1 MDNTELRRR
10 CIDRLLKSRH
20 LSKSQIA
27 VLKGFRAARNW
38 IVHGTQQKNTR
49 AQQALQSSEELRK
62 LYKEARATFNELLK
76 EVPVQLDHARGFHE
90 QVLEL
95 LERVGL
101 SATEWQTT
109 PLLVNLPSLSVIA
122 ATLRAELHGRM
133 GYFPP
138 VIRLRPVEGA
148 VPPRFEV
155 AEILNL
161 QHIRDTARAQ
171 RAVR

>member
-1 MDNTELRRR
+1 MTLLNFAHPITDEQKAQIEQLTGQPIQRVIEL
-10 CIDRLLKSRH
+10 
-20 LSKSQIA
+20 
-27 VLKGFRAARNW
+27 
-38 IVHGTQQKNTR
+38 
-49 AQQALQSSEELRK
+49 
-62 LYKEARATFNELLK
+62 
-76 EVPVQLDHARGFHE
+76 PVQFDHARGFHE

-101 SATEWQTT
+101 GASEWQTT

-122 ATLRAELHGRM
+122 ATLLAELHGRM

-138 VIRLRPVEGA
+138 VLRLRPVEGA

-161 QHIRDTARAQ
+161 QQIRDTARAQ
-171 RAVR
+171 RAIR

>member
-1 MDNTELRRR
+1 M
-10 CIDRLLKSRH
+10 
-20 LSKSQIA
+20 
-27 VLKGFRAARNW
+27 
-38 IVHGTQQKNTR
+38 
-49 AQQALQSSEELRK
+49 
-62 LYKEARATFNELLK
+62 
-76 EVPVQLDHARGFHE
+76 QLDHARGFHE

-122 ATLRAELHGRM
+122 ATLLTELHGRM

>member
-1 MDNTELRRR
+1 MTFLNFAHPITDEQ
-10 CIDRLLKSRH
+10 KA
-20 LSKSQIA
+20 QIEQ
-27 VLKGFRAARNW
+27 LIGHPIQR
-38 IVHGTQQKNTR
+38 II
-49 AQQALQSSEELRK
+49 EI
-62 LYKEARATFNELLK
+62 
-76 EVPVQLDHARGFHE
+76 PVQFDHARGFHE

-122 ATLRAELHGRM
+122 ATLLAELHGRM
-133 GYFPP
+133 GYFPA
-138 VIRLRPVEGA
+138 VVRVRPVEGA

>member
-1 MDNTELRRR
+1 MTLLNFAHPITDEQKAQIERLVGQPIQRVIEL
-10 CIDRLLKSRH
+10 
-20 LSKSQIA
+20 
-27 VLKGFRAARNW
+27 
-38 IVHGTQQKNTR
+38 
-49 AQQALQSSEELRK
+49 
-62 LYKEARATFNELLK
+62 
-76 EVPVQLDHARGFHE
+76 PVQFDHARGFHE

-122 ATLRAELHGRM
+122 ATLLAELHGRM

-138 VIRLRPVEGA
+138 VVRLRPVEGA

-161 QHIRDTARAQ
+161 QQIRDTARAQ